1 MSHPLETRIGALR
14 LRVRGWVAV
23 YGLGYWLGFALAAVL
38 LGALADYLVRFRDPG
53 IRVLATLAV
62 SGVLAW
68 AAYRYLYLPWTVRLR
83 DVDLARRVQVRY
95 PSLGDDLASAVE
107 FLRQAEDD
115 PTAGSLSLRQ
125 AVVARATAATE
136 SLDFRGVIHP
146 RPAWRAAFAAALVG
160 ILAAVVVVA
169 DPTSAEIAIARLTRP
184 LADIPWPQVHHLVV
198 RNPVERIARGQPFE
212 AEVIDAE
219 GTRLPA
225 EVHIFYRL
233 ENPDGTLTEETEPM
247 RLVHGMMVARRER
260 VTRPLAFRVEGGD
273 DRSMPWQPV
282 EVVDP
287 PAVASLRVTLTPPPY
302 TGWPPEQ
309 SDGKIRALAG
319 TRAEITASSTKPLV
333 AAALLVDRGK
343 SVPARIAGDG
353 LQWTVPAESG
363 SPWILDKSGSY
374 GFRLTDRE
382 GISDG
387 EDVRWEIRVVPDA
400 PPAVAL
406 EEPGGGD
413 NLFVTPQAVVPL
425 GVSASDDLAVQRID
439 LQFTRSDRPAEAPAG
454 KSLYVGPSQ
463 PKSARGLAAVSGT
476 PDRLSVR
483 YAWKLDELKLA
494 PGTQVTFWAEAADY
508 RPQASKSEPRR
519 LSVVTPEDLA
529 QRLASREAAILA
541 ELSRTLQMQR
551 RGREQVAVLQKRAAE
566 QPRLAQL
573 ELDQLR
579 GAEINQRQIEHALSS
594 RSEGVPMQVAG
605 LLADLANTKL
615 DPPHVRRR
623 METLLARMERLA
635 AGELPAVGRE
645 LTAAIKAAQALLDEP
660 GAQHPAAPAKPA
672 SDAAA
677 SVRAPM
683 AAAGKHQDAIIAALE
698 QMTGELSQWDRFRG
712 FPRDVGQ
719 LAREQD
725 DLSARTRDLAR
736 RTLTKQVKD
745 LSPQEAAELAE
756 AARRQ
761 AGIAGRFDAV
771 EQAMDQAMGGASPG
785 DPAAANVAEGLRRAR
800 ELNLAS
806 EMRFA
811 GDRIQ
816 GNQLGQ
822 ATQQQGRVQE
832 GLREVLDLLSGRARG
847 EPAGQPAAEAEPSL
861 ENVKQVQEEI
871 NRRTRELEKSF
882 GPSGKSSAQARRQ
895 YEALGREQG
904 RLGELLQKLFAPAS
918 NGPPAG
924 QKPAEPRG
932 SGLPGPSPG
941 SPQAPDPR
949 LVAPPR
955 PLEAID
961 RELFAAEPKQAPPS
975 GPTAEPKPTAGP
987 AAIVEQ
993 MLQAASRIRQCDAGP
1008 ATQQLQRRIV
1018 AELEELLRQ
1027 AGQDK
1032 SDLASQ
1038 STQKTGQNA
1047 RPGTGP
1053 QSKPN
1058 ANAAQTKPGPQ
1069 PNPGQAASGGKS
1081 PGADQRGSG
1090 SRMSLLRRVWG
1101 DLPERQRG
1109 EILQLQPPEEFL
1121 PKYELQI
1128 EAYFRRLAEPRGE

>member
-23 YGLGYWLGFALAAVL
+23 YGLGCWLGFALTAVL

-68 AAYRYLYLPWTVRLR
+68 AAYRYIYLPWTVRLR

-136 SLDFRGVIHP
+136 RLDFGRVIHP
-146 RPAWRAAFAAALVG
+146 RPAWRAALAAVLVG
-160 ILAAVVVVA
+160 ILAALVVVA
-169 DPTSAEIAIARLTRP
+169 DPTSAEIAVARLTQP
-184 LADIPWPQVHHLVV
+184 LADIPWPQVHHLAV
-198 RNPVERIARGQPFE
+198 RNPVERVSRGQPLE
-212 AEVIDAE
+212 IEVIDAE

-225 EVHIFYRL
+225 EVQIFYRL
-233 ENPDGTLTEETEPM
+233 ENPDGTRTEESEPM

-260 VTRPLAFRVEGGD
+260 VTRSLTFRVEGGD

-319 TRAEITASSTKPLV
+319 TRAEITASSTKPLA
-333 AAALLVDRGK
+333 AAALLVDHGK

-363 SPWILDKSGSY
+363 SPWILEKSGSY
-374 GFRLTDRE
+374 GFQLTDRE

-387 EDVRWEIRVVPDA
+387 ENVRWEIRVVPDA
-400 PPAVAL
+400 PPTVAL
-406 EEPGGGD
+406 DEPSGGD
-413 NLFVTPQAVVPL
+413 NRLVTPQAVMPL
-425 GVSASDDLAVQRID
+425 GVTASDDLAVQRID
-439 LQFTRSDRPAEAPAG
+439 LQFTRSDRPAEAPARL
-454 KSLYVGPSQ
+454 SLYVGPRH
-463 PKSARGLAAVSGT
+463 PKSAGGLAAASAAA
-476 PDRLSVR
+476 DRQTVR
-483 YAWKLDELKLA
+483 YAWNLDELKLA

-519 LSVVTPEDLA
+519 LSVITPEDLT

-551 RGREQVAVLQKRAAE
+551 RGRAQVAVLEKRAAE
-566 QPRLAQL
+566 PSRLAQL

-579 GAEINQRQIEHALSS
+579 GAELNQRQIEQALSS
-594 RSEGVPMQVAG
+594 RNEGVPMQVAG
-605 LLADLANTKL
+605 LLADLANNKL
-615 DPPHVRRR
+615 DPPRVRQS
-623 METLLARMERLA
+623 METLLARMKRLA
-635 AGELPAVGRE
+635 AEEIPAVGRE

-660 GAQHPAAPAKPA
+660 AKPA
-672 SDAAA
+672 SGPAA

-698 QMTGELSQWDRFRG
+698 QMTGELSQSDRFRG
-712 FPRDVGQ
+712 FPRELGQ

-756 AARRQ
+756 AARQ
-761 AGIAGRFDAV
+761 QTEIAGRFDAV
-771 EQAMDQAMGGASPG
+771 EQAMDQAAGGASPG

-800 ELNLAS
+800 ELNLAG
-806 EMRFA
+806 EMRSA

-832 GLREVLDLLSGRARG
+832 GLREVLDLLAGRARN
-847 EPAGQPAAEAEPSL
+847 EPVGQPAAQAEQSL
-861 ENVKQVQEEI
+861 ENVKQMQEEI
-871 NRRTRELEKSF
+871 NRRTRELEKSS
-882 GPSGKSSAQARRQ
+882 GPSGKSSPEARRQ
-895 YEALGREQG
+895 FETLSREQG
-904 RLGELLQKLFAPAS
+904 RLGELLQKLFAPAPD
-918 NGPPAG
+918 GPQG
-924 QKPAEPRG
+924 GWKPSGPRG

-941 SPQAPDPR
+941 SPQAP
-949 LVAPPR
+949 
-955 PLEAID
+955 
-961 RELFAAEPKQAPPS
+961 
-975 GPTAEPKPTAGP
+975 
-987 AAIVEQ
+987 
-993 MLQAASRIRQCDAGP
+993 
-1008 ATQQLQRRIV
+1008 
-1018 AELEELLRQ
+1018 
-1027 AGQDK
+1027 K
-1032 SDLASQ
+1032 S
-1038 STQKTGQNA
+1038 
-1047 RPGTGP
+1047 
-1053 QSKPN
+1053 
-1058 ANAAQTKPGPQ
+1058 
-1069 PNPGQAASGGKS
+1069 
-1081 PGADQRGSG
+1081 
-1090 SRMSLLRRVWG
+1090 
-1101 DLPERQRG
+1101 
-1109 EILQLQPPEEFL
+1109 
-1121 PKYELQI
+1121 
-1128 EAYFRRLAEPRGE
+1128 